1 VRNPRIA
8 GLALLFALAAAA
20 PVAAEEEPLVNRVKA
35 AIDNGVRYMREQEN
49 QRGEFETVT
58 DVRLSK
64 GRPGGV
70 TALAVVAL
78 LNAGVPPDDPIIQ
91 RCLKYLRG
99 LEPSQSYTVGLA
111 TMAFCLAGQ
120 KQDRQLIRR
129 NLTWIANTHVKGGW
143 GYDISYPKPD
153 NSINQYVLLGI
164 HEARLAGFEV
174 NREMLREMYKFY
186 NDNKQGQW
194 GYRGQ
199 LPSLTM
205 TTAGLC
211 NLLITGE
218 DIAEKRKLDGQ
229 GVDPRCGRY
238 DDTATVGRALTYI
251 GRAYP
256 DDISKAGRSF
266 MHPFYC
272 LYGIERAGR
281 LTGRRFFGEHDW
293 YRIGCEYLVS
303 IQEENGSW
311 NGHNQGFDYW
321 PSVATSL
328 SLLFLSKG
336 RTPVLI
342 SKLAWGDV
350 PLPGRI
356 EEWNRKRSDVRHVV
370 EFASRELFEQK
381 PLAWQVFDPR
391 EVQGR
396 DADKL
401 AEELLQTPI
410 VYINGHTL
418 TGIIDKKE
426 EAMLKAY
433 LNNGGFIFAE
443 ACCNS
448 EVFHRQFREVIKK
461 VTGSD
466 LGLLPK
472 NHPVWNASGK
482 FRSDWRECPLEGIQQ
497 GCKTVVIYSPKALAG
512 HWENNDITSEK
523 GKKAFHLAANI
534 IAYATGMELPKPR
547 LTEVEI
553 IRKSTGPKPPGDF
566 LQVAQLV
573 TSSRA
578 QPLAPKAI
586 PNLMAEVGKLKLQ
599 VHQTTKNLT
608 VADERVLGFKFFYM
622 HDRNGFRVP
631 SAENLEDLKF
641 TLENRGTLFAD
652 AACGSKAFDKSF
664 RQLVKAMW
672 PDKELQPIKVK
683 ENQGKNG
690 LYSREVNG
698 ELLREVK
705 YRREEK
711 DGTPSKDF
719 RSGPPPLEGIKINGR
734 WVVIY
739 SKYDIGCA
747 LEKHQ
752 STDCLGHDYESAV
765 KLGKAVILYVLRG
778 SQGG

>member
-1 VRNPRIA
+1 MTIRRIA
-8 GLALLFALAAAA
+8 GLALLFALIPAA
-20 PVAAEEEPLVNRVKA
+20 PAVAADEEPLVNRVKA
-35 AIDNGVRYMREQEN
+35 AIDNGIRYLRELEN
-49 QRGEFETVT
+49 ERGDFESSAVP
-58 DVRLSK
+58 LNK
-64 GRPGGV
+64 ARPGGV

-78 LNAGVPPDDPIIQ
+78 LNAGVSPDDPVIQ
-91 RCLKYLRG
+91 RCLKYLRS
-99 LEPSQSYTVGLA
+99 LEPSQSYTVGLS

-129 NLTWIANTHVKGGW
+129 NLTWIANTHIRGGW
-143 GYDISYPKPD
+143 GYDNSYRSPD
-153 NSINQYVLLGI
+153 NSINQYVLLGV

-174 NREMLREMYKFY
+174 DRKLLREMYDQY
-186 NDNKQGQW
+186 NGQRNGEW

-199 LPSLTM
+199 APTLTM

-218 DIAEKRKLDGQ
+218 DIAEKRKLDDKGA
-229 GVDPRCGRY
+229 DPRCGRY
-238 DDTATVGRALTYI
+238 DDAATVGHALNWI
-251 GRAYP
+251 GNAFP
-256 DDISKAGRSF
+256 NDISKAGRAF

-293 YRIGCEYLVS
+293 YRVGCEYLVS
-303 IQEENGSW
+303 IQQENGSW
-311 NGHNQGFDYW
+311 NGKGQGFDHW

-328 SLLFLSKG
+328 ALLFLSKG
-336 RTPVLI
+336 QTPVLI
-342 SKLAWGDV
+342 SKLAWGE
-350 PLPGRI
+350 LRAPGRI
-356 EEWNRKRSDVRHVV
+356 EEWNRKRSDIRHVV

-410 VYINGHTL
+410 VYLNGHTL
-418 TGIIDKKE
+418 TDILDKKDE
-426 EAMLKAY
+426 GMLRAY
-433 LNNGGFIFAE
+433 LNNGGFLFAE

-448 EVFHRQFREVIKK
+448 EEFDRKFREIIRK
-461 VTGSD
+461 VTGSE

-482 FRSDWRECPLEGIQQ
+482 FRSDWREFPLEGIQQ
-497 GCKTVVIYSPKALAG
+497 GCKTVVIYCPKALAG
-512 HWENNDITSEK
+512 HWENNDATSPE
-523 GKKAFHLAANI
+523 GKKAFHLAANV
-534 IAYATGMELPKPR
+534 IAYATGLELPKPR

-553 IRKSTGPKPPGDF
+553 VRKSTGPKPPTDF
-566 LQVAQLV
+566 LKVVQLV
-573 TSSRA
+573 SSQNA

-586 PNLMAEVGKLKLQ
+586 PNLMSEVGKLKLL
-599 VHQTTKNLT
+599 VHQTTQKLIPT
-608 VADERVLGFKFFYM
+608 DERVLDWKFFYM
-622 HDRNGFRVP
+622 HDRNGFRSP
-631 SAENLEDLKF
+631 SAEQLENLKF

-664 RQLVKAMW
+664 REFVKTMW
-672 PDKELQPIKVK
+672 PDKELEPIKLK

-752 STDCLGHDYESAV
+752 STDCLGHDYVSAV

-778 SQGG
+778 SQG